1 MEDSKDSKTEKHLN
15 SILLHEAK
23 LAIKNYES
31 YLLDRITS
39 KELAEKMLSLSHIV
53 KRLEDYYK

>member
-15 SILLHEAK
+15 SILLREAK